1 MTHSPCLRV
10 VVKYYLPVG
19 AYKSSLPLRCFV
31 FSHKGVAILEKDD
44 GSEDFEGRHTF
55 IIRGGNDGRTME
67 STGKQQSTLSLE
79 SASLPGSFLTS
90 TTPGKDS
97 VTVGNFRVPNG
108 GDDQVLKTASSFWF
122 QPPLGVYP
130 EGAMVLRSQPNS
142 VAEDFVVAPFFTLVE
157 ERYTIYFQF
166 LGL

>member
-1 MTHSPCLRV
+1 
-10 VVKYYLPVG
+10 
-19 AYKSSLPLRCFV
+19 V